1 VEINMKFRRWTGL
14 LLACLVPG
22 APTLAHHSIT
32 GVYDSTK
39 KIEISGTASKVDW
52 INPHIYVYLDV
63 KDATGNVQT
72 WKFESIP
79 VAMARKAGLTK
90 EKMMAPDQIVKV
102 TGYPARN
109 GTLRLAVMTRV
120 DYPDGTF
127 VMTVPELR

>member
-1 VEINMKFRRWTGL
+1 MNFRPLTGL
-14 LLACLVPG
+14 LLACLLSG

-39 KIEISGTASKVDW
+39 KIELSGTVSKVDW

-63 KDATGNVQT
+63 KDAAGKVQT

-79 VAMARKAGLTK
+79 VAFARKAGLTK
-90 EKMMAPDQIVKV
+90 ERMSAPGQVLKV

-109 GTLRLAVMTRV
+109 GTPGLAVMTRV

-127 VMTVPELR
+127 VLTVPGL